1 MKRRRPC
8 EQVGEREEPDVE
20 MKRRRLCEQVE
31 EREEPD
37 VAMKRRPPSEQV
49 EELRVSLSEMT
60 FCGLLKVGFSQK

>member
-8 EQVGEREEPDVE
+8 EQVG
-20 MKRRRLCEQVE
+20 